1 MARKILNIS
10 LPEDLYSAVSDL
22 AESEKKSKA
31 EMAREIIREYITKRE
46 RWVML
51 RQWGQ
56 ETADKLDLKDSDA
69 LDDLIHDTREELS

>member
-1 MARKILNIS
+1 MTRKILNIS

-22 AESEKKSKA
+22 AVSEKKSKA

-56 ETADKLDLKDSDA
+56 ETADKLVLKDSDS